1 MMDTAF
7 TRRFD
12 LTAPVALAPMAGVS
26 GGALAAAVTHAGGL
40 GLIGGGYGDRAWLER
55 ELAAAGNAAVGVGFI
70 TWSLAKQAALLDL
83 ALERKPRAIFLSF
96 GDLAPF
102 APKVAR
108 AGVPLIAQ
116 VQSVVDARAA
126 VDQGAAVVVAQGSE
140 AGGHGAA
147 RATLPLVPAA
157 VDALPG
163 TPVLAAGGIADGRG
177 LAAALAL
184 GAAGA
189 VCGTAF
195 VAAEESLASAAV
207 KQAVVA
213 GSGDATTRGRAFDIV
228 RGLDWPT
235 PFTIRTLEN
244 DFTRRWGP
252 ALEELARFRDVQA
265 AAYRVAQAAGDTRTA
280 AVIVGEA
287 VDLVREI
294 APAAEIVGRMTRI
307 AEGTIRQLRDVVR

>member
-1 MMDTAF
+1 MIETAL

-12 LTAPVALAPMAGVS
+12 LTAPIALAPMAGVS

-55 ELAAAGNAAVGVGFI
+55 ELAAAGNAAIGVGFI
-70 TWSLAKQAALLDL
+70 TWSLAKQPALLDL
-83 ALERKPRAIFLSF
+83 ALERSPRAIFLSF

-102 APKVAR
+102 AAKVAA

-116 VQSVVDARAA
+116 VQSVADAKAA
-126 VDQGAAVVVAQGSE
+126 VDQGAEVVVAQGTE
-140 AGGHGAA
+140 AGGHGAV
-147 RATLPLVPAA
+147 RATLPLVPAV

-195 VAAEESLASAAV
+195 IAAEESLATAAV

-213 GSGDATTRGRAFDIV
+213 GSGDATTRGPVFDIV
-228 RGLDWPT
+228 RGLDWPA
-235 PFTIRTLEN
+235 PFTMRTLEN
-244 DFTRRWGP
+244 DFSRRWGP
-252 ALEELARFRDVQA
+252 ALAELRRYIDTQA
-265 AAYRVAQAAGDTRTA
+265 EAYRAAQAAGDMRTA

-287 VDLVREI
+287 VDLVRTI
-294 APAAEIVGRMTRI
+294 APAAEILARI
-307 AEGTIRQLRDVVR
+307 TSVAEEAIRRLQGTLR

>member
-1 MMDTAF
+1 M
-7 TRRFD
+7 
-12 LTAPVALAPMAGVS
+12 G
-26 GGALAAAVTHAGGL
+26 
-40 GLIGGGYGDRAWLER
+40 I
-55 ELAAAGNAAVGVGFI
+55 GFI
-70 TWSLAKQAALLDL
+70 TWSLAKQSELLDL
-83 ALERKPRAIFLSF
+83 ALERRPRAIFLSF

-116 VQSVVDARAA
+116 VQSVADAKAA

-140 AGGHGAA
+140 AGGHGAV
-147 RATLPLVPAA
+147 RATLPLVPAV

-195 VAAEESLASAAV
+195 VAAEESLAQAAV

-228 RGLDWPT
+228 RGLDWPA

-252 ALEELARFRDVQA
+252 ALEELSRYRESQA

-294 APAAEIVGRMTRI
+294 APAAEIVGRMAQA
-307 AEGTIRQLRDVVR
+307 AEATIRQLQGVLR